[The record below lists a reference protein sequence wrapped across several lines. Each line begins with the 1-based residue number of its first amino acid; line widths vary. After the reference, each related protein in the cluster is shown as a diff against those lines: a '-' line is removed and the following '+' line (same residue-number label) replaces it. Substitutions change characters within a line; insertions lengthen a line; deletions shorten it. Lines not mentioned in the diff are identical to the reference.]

1 MAYARVWDDI
11 FTCAELAQ
19 IIVRGCVE
27 GREEHRSMEDGIGY
41 CSKAGLRDWVDS
53 LGSGPCVTRKRARGT
68 YLSEIG
74 AGTKSL
80 RSKTRTVITP

>member
-1 MAYARVWDDI
+1 
-11 FTCAELAQ
+11 
-19 IIVRGCVE
+19 
-27 GREEHRSMEDGIGY
+27 MEDGIGY

-53 LGSGPCVTRKRARGT
+53 LGSGPCVTRKSARGT